1 MILLLKQRVKCAN
14 QEILFIII
22 CDILHSFP
30 QIQYIVF
37 ITELNQH
44 RILDQR
50 YLQKLK
56 IRTLLMGLKDKSKN
70 GIPLNVNVEFVR
82 HLYVI

>member
-1 MILLLKQRVKCAN
+1 MIYYTVFHRSN
-14 QEILFIII
+14 T
-22 CDILHSFP
+22 
-30 QIQYIVF
+30 VF

-56 IRTLLMGLKDKSKN
+56 IRTLLMGLEEKSKN
-70 GIPLNVNVEFVR
+70 PVECQCRICRTFVPN
-82 HLYVI
+82 LGFI